1 MTISG
6 KTALVTGGSR
16 GIGAAVCRSLAAAGY
31 HVYVNYRSHPEEA
44 AAVVGSIHAG
54 GGSAEEIQ
62 FDVASA
68 DSLERALQA
77 VSIAR
82 FDVLVNNAGI
92 LKDNLVAATSEQDW
106 KSVIQTNF
114 VGMVHTLKAALP
126 FLQRASQP
134 TVVNMASISG
144 FRGGKGQ
151 SSYATSKAMVIEWTR
166 QLARQYRE
174 SAIRFLAVSPGPV
187 ATEMVKRA
195 PFYQDPHVRKMVP
208 VNRFAEPEE
217 IGRLVRF
224 LVEQQ
229 GVVRSGYNWV
239 ADGGF
244 TLAVKP

>member
-1 MTISG
+1 MSER
-6 KTALVTGGSR
+6 TALVTGGSR
-16 GIGAAVCRSLAAAGY
+16 GIGAATCRSLAAAGY

-44 AAVVGSIHAG
+44 AAVVEGIRADG
-54 GGSAEEIQ
+54 GRAEAIQ

-68 DSLERALQA
+68 DSLKRALQEA
-77 VSIAR
+77 PITR
-82 FDVLVNNAGI
+82 LDVLVNNAGI
-92 LKDNLVAATSEQDW
+92 LKDNLVAATPEQDW
-106 KSVIQTNF
+106 KNVIATNF
-114 VGMVHTLKAALP
+114 LGMVHTLTAALP
-126 FLQRASQP
+126 LLQGASGP

-166 QLARQYRE
+166 QLAWQHRE
-174 SAIRFLAVSPGPV
+174 SAMRFFAVSPGPV

-217 IGRLVRF
+217 IGQLVRF
-224 LVEQQ
+224 LVEQR
-229 GVVRSGYNWV
+229 GIVRSGYNWV